1 MQLMGILSFRS
12 NETLQEINQDIRG
25 NLEVLRCITSA
36 NQKESAT
43 LTDLARQNQRDSK
56 MLKALSF
63 IVVMYVPGTLVA
75 VCASRISSLIWTIN

>member
-1 MQLMGILSFRS
+1 MGILNFRG
-12 NETLQEINQDIRG
+12 NETLREINQDIRG
-25 NLEVLRCITSA
+25 NLEVLRGITSA

-63 IVVMYVPGTLVA
+63 IVVMYVPATLVA
-75 VCASRISSLIWTIN
+75 VGTSRINSHIWTVN